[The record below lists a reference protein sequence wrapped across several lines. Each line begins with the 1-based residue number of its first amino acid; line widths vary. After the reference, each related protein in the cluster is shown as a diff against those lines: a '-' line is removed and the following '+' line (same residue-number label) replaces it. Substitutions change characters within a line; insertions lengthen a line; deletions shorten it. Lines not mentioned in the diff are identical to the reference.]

1 MSRYTKK
8 QTDIVSEVE
17 SDEAERSE
25 ETLRTERVYKGTQEV
40 DHDLFKL
47 EIAPMLKNVSFSEE
61 QPRYEQTEHVHW
73 FHTVDSMGQPMK
85 HTPAVGGHFHEIILV
100 PDANGGVPRAM
111 CSPPMKWVR
120 AKGANGRMQRV
131 AIELEHDHHT
141 HTLNYHGS
149 EKFKIRNT
157 VNTEFA
163 KLQAALEAKKPGP
176 VEGIKG

>member
-8 QTDIVSEVE
+8 PTDIVSEVE

-25 ETLRTERVYKGTQEV
+25 ETQATERVYKGTQEV

-47 EIAPMLKNVSFSEE
+47 EVAPMLKNVSFSEE
-61 QPRYEQTEHVHW
+61 KPRYEQTEHVHW

-100 PDANGGVPRAM
+100 TDAKGGLPKAM

-120 AKGANGRMQRV
+120 GPGANGRMQRIAV
-131 AIELEHDHHT
+131 ELDYDRHT
-141 HTLNYHGS
+141 HTLKYEGS
-149 EKFKIRNT
+149 ERFKIRNA

-163 KLQAALEAKKPGP
+163 KLQAALEAKKPSS
-176 VEGIKG
+176 VDGIKG